1 MAVLVEDSGDGLA
14 TLVYGG
20 EQGIRLKAADDEGP
34 WDLENSSQWGEPCLL
49 LDRDV
54 EIG

>member
-1 MAVLVEDSGDGLA
+1 V

-20 EQGIRLKAADDEGP
+20 DQGIRLKTAENEEP
-34 WDLENSSQWGEPCLL
+34 WDLESPRQWGEPCLL

-54 EIG
+54 EMG